1 MSDLMPVSSQGQLTG
16 AVVLLSSYLLGY
28 VCVGYYLVRF
38 RTGQD
43 VRKLGSG
50 SVGARNVRR
59 VLGPWGFAA
68 TLLGDAAKGAL
79 AVWLARHFASD
90 HRIEMLAL
98 GAAVAGHIWPAQLQF
113 KGGKGLA
120 TAFGALLVFD
130 IVSAVAYWALAGA
143 AHLAL
148 RSSVLAGLLAVTLM
162 PAVIAARGADGF
174 TIIAAALIAAVIVC
188 AHRENI
194 AAELAVM
201 RGGCQHGDTEETDID
216 DE

>member
-1 MSDLMPVSSQGQLTG
+1 MITSL
-16 AVVLLSSYLLGY
+16 AVLLLSYVLG
-28 VCVGYYLVRF
+28 CFCTGYYLVRL
-38 RTGQD
+38 RQGKD
-43 VRKLGSG
+43 IRVLGSG
-50 SVGARNVRR
+50 TLGARNVGRL
-59 VLGPWGFAA
+59 LGPWSFAA
-68 TLLGDAAKGAL
+68 TLAGDAAKGAL

-90 HRIEMLAL
+90 QRVEMLAL

-174 TIIAAALIAAVIVC
+174 TIVAAALIAALIVC
-188 AHRENI
+188 AHRKNI
-194 AAELAVM
+194 AAELAVPDG
-201 RGGCQHGDTEETDID
+201 RCNHRDSE
-216 DE
+216 